1 MEKNTQTAVD
11 KITKT
16 ILAGIENG
24 TFEPGSALPAQR
36 YLAEY
41 FDVSRNV
48 IREAVKVLEGLGIL
62 YSKPGSGIYVR
73 NTGTLT
79 QNPTEHKAT
88 WYTLRQ
94 ILDLCRSVWH
104 SAMLDVVKNAS
115 TSELK
120 HLKKMT
126 EKMLAEYS
134 SATVHQKFI
143 YESSFGMNICQ
154 LSDNL
159 LANDMLRE
167 LLKATTEIDYKIISQ
182 TGYRKI
188 LEIDTAI
195 IDALLS
201 RDAYRAFFLANE
213 RDLEIEKLIHDQ
225 GELMSKTFAIH
236 IQV

>member
-62 YSKPGSGIYVR
+62 YSKQGSGIYVR
-73 NTGTLT
+73 NTVPMP
-79 QNPTEHKAT
+79 QNPADQKAS

-115 TSELK
+115 DSELK

-126 EKMLAEYS
+126 EKMLADYS

-154 LSDNL
+154 LSENL

-167 LLKATTEIDYKIISQ
+167 LLKATTEIDYKIISH
-182 TGYRKI
+182 TRYRKI
-188 LEIDTAI
+188 LEIDASI

-213 RDLEIEKLIHDQ
+213 RDFEIEKLIQKCDD
-225 GELMSKTFAIH
+225 LMNKTYAIYIH
-236 IQV
+236 S